1 MHFYAQRHSTSNSE
15 IVSHVSTISAGALF
29 LNEI

>member
-1 MHFYAQRHSTSNSE
+1 MHLYAQRHIILNSE
-15 IVSHVSTISAGALF
+15 IVSHLSTISAGALF